1 LKWGLAPFYTILQ
14 RVTFPEERKQK
25 IFFVDQEYL
34 KESGKF
40 NKIIE
45 IENIIARKIY

>member
-1 LKWGLAPFYTILQ
+1 LIYQAH
-14 RVTFPEERKQK
+14 RKEK

-40 NKIIE
+40 NKIIRS
-45 IENIIARKIY
+45 ENIIVKKIYGCFEKIEVRF